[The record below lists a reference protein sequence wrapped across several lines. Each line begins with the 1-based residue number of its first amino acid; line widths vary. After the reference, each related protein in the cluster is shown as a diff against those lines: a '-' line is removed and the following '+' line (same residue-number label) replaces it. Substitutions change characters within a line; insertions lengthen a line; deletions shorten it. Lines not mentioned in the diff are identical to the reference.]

1 MMSASFFRMTSPNKA
16 PDHRWAASRDALDLA
31 GDIREGAAEIKR
43 CGDMLTAYPTDA
55 EERMKARAAAR
66 KVLADLDHLERLASG
81 VSGRVS

>member
-1 MMSASFFRMTSPNKA
+1 MSGSIARPVPLRVVDS
-16 PDHRWAASRDALDLA
+16 RWEASRDALDIT

-55 EERMKARAAAR
+55 EERMKARIAAR

-81 VSGRVS
+81 VSGRIS